1 MDKNDWSV
9 DVVEE
14 AKDVIAVVVVF
25 GAVLNTNAWETII
38 VANRKKRESRRGLN
52 EVILVV

>member
-14 AKDVIAVVVVF
+14 AKDVIVVVVVF